1 MWGENDNRRHMK
13 REMMQSH
20 GKRSFGHGPG
30 DFYIAIN

>member
-13 REMMQSH
+13 REMMQRH
-20 GKRSFGHGPG
+20 GKSSFSHGPG